1 MLFDWTVEES
11 DTEWSRSSVSE
22 TGSWHNLDF
31 SRSCRSAIV
40 MEIRLLRGPG
50 ILWRELRIPLRSS
63 MSTTSPREEC
73 EPREQVA
80 DVPNSKHKVT
90 FEYTIKSCFNTELG
104 NHLRIRLLSLRLNEP
119 PAFDVWPEM
128 IAFDLTAYVSDVA
141 IPFGK
146 SALLMWDL
154 HLRVLRTQT
163 LSFAFHDGH
172 ERSYRV
178 PIQLPIV
185 EYDHVQ
191 KKRFS
196 SRSPSES
203 TSSRTPSPRPSPRSS
218 SGEVPTLSSKT
229 RRFSIG
235 VPKVEKQLSPRNSS
249 SVTIKVAV
257 DFDISYDYEANVD
270 YVTITR
276 MSVDRCY

>member
-11 DTEWSRSSVSE
+11 DTEWSRSSFSE
-22 TGSWHNLDF
+22 TGNWTELDF
-31 SRSCRSAIV
+31 SRSCRSAVV

-63 MSTTSPREEC
+63 ASTASPREEC
-73 EPREQVA
+73 EPREQIA

-90 FEYTIKSCFNTELG
+90 FLYTIKSCFNMELG
-104 NHLRIRLLSLRLNEP
+104 NHLRVRLLSLRLNELP
-119 PAFDVWPEM
+119 TFDVWPEM
-128 IAFDLTAYVSDVA
+128 VAFDLTAYVSDVA

-146 SALLMWDL
+146 SGLLMWDL
-154 HLRVLRTQT
+154 HLRILRTQT

-178 PIQLPIV
+178 PIQLPLV

-191 KKRFS
+191 KKRL
-196 SRSPSES
+196 
-203 TSSRTPSPRPSPRSS
+203 SSRTPSPRPSPRSS

-235 VPKVEKQLSPRNSS
+235 VPKVEKQLSPRNTSS
-249 SVTIKVAV
+249 ATIKVAV

-276 MSVDRCY
+276 MSIDRCY